1 MQNKKRKGIEM
12 TIKIEFD
19 DVNELKEFIVTFFP
33 TNEDV
38 EESIES
44 FEEIKMPVEI
54 EVPKDPLI
62 DPVIDFEKVLHYGKY
77 RYDIGGCY
85 FKTKKGKSGRIL
97 ITGNEAL
104 QIIPLIQ
111 QGKSDREI
119 FNIMLREHNGFFHDK
134 GTIHNTA
141 TLSTITTFRK
151 RYDSMELNNAIRFYC
166 NNSRVLENPLDY
178 VKLPVFDESELEVED
193 LWH

>member
-1 MQNKKRKGIEM
+1 MQNKKMVFRM

-19 DVNELKEFIVTFFP
+19 DVNELKEFIATFFP
-33 TNEDV
+33 TEV
-38 EESIES
+38 EEVDVPL
-44 FEEIKMPVEI
+44 EEIQTPVEI
-54 EVPKDPLI
+54 EVPKDPVI
-62 DPVIDFEKVLHYGKY
+62 SPVIDFEKVFHYGKY

-97 ITGNEAL
+97 ITGSEAL

-111 QGKSDREI
+111 QGKSDKEI
-119 FNIMLREHNGFFHDK
+119 FDIMMSEHNGFFHDK
-134 GTIHNTA
+134 GTMHNTA
-141 TLSTITTFRK
+141 TISTITTFRK
-151 RYDSMELNNAIRFYC
+151 RYDAMELNNAIRFYC

-178 VKLPVFDESELEVED
+178 VKLPAFDERELEVED